1 MAVGVVLCC
10 ALIGDP
16 PVKKNQNL
24 IEVEAAAEN
33 PEAAAAEAVAS
44 YDPTKDFR
52 VWQRVAEVWRQ
63 QSQELVEIAEGL
75 SADGRPAGEIAKRLR
90 KEFEDRSKQDPSWFT
105 EAAEQFTKLAHEWAA
120 CQASSQRT
128 AGLYAQLEE
137 LQRERAAAVERAAEL
152 DRQNRLREAAEL
164 EARAAELREGRPS
177 MKSSYL
183 AR

>member
-1 MAVGVVLCC
+1 M
-10 ALIGDP
+10 
-16 PVKKNQNL
+16 KKNGLAFVEN
-24 IEVEAAAEN
+24 EVEASEEN

-52 VWQRVAEVWRQ
+52 VWQRVAEVWRLQ
-63 QSQELVEIAEGL
+63 CAELTEIAEGL
-75 SADGRPAGEIAKRLR
+75 ASDNRPAGEVAKRLR
-90 KEFEDRSKQDPSWFT
+90 AELDGRVKQDFFA
-105 EAAEQFTKLAHEWAA
+105 EAANEFRKLASEWAA
-120 CQASSQRT
+120 GQASSQRT
-128 AGLYAQLEE
+128 AGLYAQLKE

-152 DRQNRLREAAEL
+152 DRQNRERQAAEL